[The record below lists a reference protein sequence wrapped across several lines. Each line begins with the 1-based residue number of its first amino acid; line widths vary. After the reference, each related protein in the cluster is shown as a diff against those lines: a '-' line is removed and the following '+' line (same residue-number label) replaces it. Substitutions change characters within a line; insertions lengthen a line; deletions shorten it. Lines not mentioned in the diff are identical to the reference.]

1 MRISKETLSAGAGW
15 VWDSVQTVVDRIIL
29 LPVFQRRVRR
39 ELQWLRLQVLL
50 R

>member
-1 MRISKETLSAGAGW
+1 MRISKETLSAEAGR

>member
-1 MRISKETLSAGAGW
+1 MRISKETLSAGAGM

>member
-1 MRISKETLSAGAGW
+1 MRISKETLSAGAGRI
-15 VWDSVQTVVDRIIL
+15 WDLVQTVVDRIIL